1 MVVTSRKS
9 VTSLHSM
16 DLISVPADALNL
28 TILKAIKVS
37 TCKNIS
43 GVHAISGKYHGII
56 LLGIS

>member
-1 MVVTSRKS
+1 
-9 VTSLHSM
+9 M

-43 GVHAISGKYHGII
+43 GVRAISGKYHGII